1 MQQPS
6 EVGKLETL
14 PAKWYAYFYDD
25 KAYKAL
31 NAAMIEGDIE
41 GKFEVNYISTDEFWD

>member
-1 MQQPS
+1 MLLITLSWTIPS
-6 EVGKLETL
+6 MMRS
-14 PAKWYAYFYDD
+14 